1 MGPSVF
7 TENARRHLMLEIN
20 SPEDGSS
27 TFNESDDCKRTLV
40 ETYFAAVS
48 DFLPGHYQLGLVSSL
63 VVILRPTSR
72 VMLLEHKLT
81 PSTCSPIL
89 THRPDQRPSRPL
101 LTRRDWKL
109 PRDH

>member
-27 TFNESDDCKRTLV
+27 SFTEEDDIKRTLV

-48 DFLPGHYQLGLVSSL
+48 N
-63 VVILRPTSR
+63 
-72 VMLLEHKLT
+72 
-81 PSTCSPIL
+81 
-89 THRPDQRPSRPL
+89 
-101 LTRRDWKL
+101 
-109 PRDH
+109 